1 MEIQFSIIIST
12 TIVHIQLKFDIW
24 MYLINKQ
31 VQFEFYFGP
40 VIFDRVVQLEKK
52 FSVFALLLLKGCI
65 HTIFVGYFKRKFR
78 LL

>member
-52 FSVFALLLLKGCI
+52 ILSFRSFTFEGMHSYNFC
-65 HTIFVGYFKRKFR
+65 R

>member
-1 MEIQFSIIIST
+1 MEIHFSIIIST

-40 VIFDRVVQLEKK
+40 VIFDR
-52 FSVFALLLLKGCI
+52 
-65 HTIFVGYFKRKFR
+65 FV
-78 LL
+78 